1 MYNSHISTVNGA
13 KKWLYIAISY
23 QTRAEKL
30 SKNFSSPSEYPDSVF
45 ACYRGYAR
53 CMQMYDA
60 CWSHIDATNASYFR
74 KKDYEEKQIEI
85 KRKKADK
92 EAKKDEKFILVMLYL
107 VSALIGVLFS
117 DVLFSFIEWLA
128 PLLI

>member
-1 MYNSHISTVNGA
+1 MYVSHNQTVEA
-13 KKWLYIAISY
+13 SQRWLNMAISY

-30 SKNFSSPSEYPDSVF
+30 SKKFNNPSDYPDSVF

-53 CMQMYDA
+53 CIQMYDA
-60 CWSHIDATNASYFR
+60 CWSHIDAMNASYFR

-92 EAKKDEKFILVMLYL
+92 EVEKDDKFIRVMIYL
-107 VSALIGVLFS
+107 LSVLTGLLLAAVWILFVEWITPHLI
-117 DVLFSFIEWLA
+117 
-128 PLLI
+128 

>member
-1 MYNSHISTVNGA
+1 MYNSHIGTVNGA
-13 KKWLYIAISY
+13 QKWLYLAISY

-30 SKNFSSPSEYPDSVF
+30 SKKFSRPSDYPDSVF
-45 ACYRGYAR
+45 SCYRGYAR

-85 KRKKADK
+85 QRKKADE
-92 EAKKDEKFILVMLYL
+92 EAKKDEKFILVMFYL
-107 VSALIGVLFS
+107 VSALFGLLFAN
-117 DVLFSFIEWLA
+117 VWILLIEWLA
-128 PLLI
+128 PHLI

>member
-1 MYNSHISTVNGA
+1 MYNSHIRTVNGA
-13 KKWLYIAISY
+13 QKWLYLAISY

-30 SKNFSSPSEYPDSVF
+30 SKNFSSPSDYPDSVF

-85 KRKKADK
+85 QRKKADK
-92 EAKKDEKFILVMLYL
+92 EAQKDEKFILVMFYL
-107 VSALIGVLFS
+107 VSVLFGLMFAN
-117 DVLFSFIEWLA
+117 VWILLIEWLA
-128 PLLI
+128 PHLI

>member
-1 MYNSHISTVNGA
+1 MYNSHVSTVNGSQ
-13 KKWLYIAISY
+13 KWLYLAISY

-60 CWSHIDATNASYFR
+60 CWSHVDAMNASYFR
-74 KKDYEEKQIEI
+74 KRYYEEKQIEI
-85 KRKKADK
+85 QRKKADK
-92 EAKKDEKFILVMLYL
+92 EAKTDEQFIRVMFYL
-107 VSALIGVLFS
+107 VAVLIGILFA
-117 DVLFSFIEWLA
+117 DVWISFIEWLA
-128 PLLI
+128 PHLI

>member
-13 KKWLYIAISY
+13 QKWLNLAISY
-23 QTRAEKL
+23 QTMAEKI
-30 SKNFSSPSEYPDSVF
+30 SKNFSSPSDYPDSVF

-60 CWSHIDATNASYFR
+60 CWSHIDAMNSAYFR
-74 KKDYEEKQIEI
+74 KRDYEENKIAFQ
-85 KRKKADK
+85 RKVADGQ
-92 EAKKDEKFILVMLYL
+92 AKLDEKFIRVIMYL
-107 VSALIGVLFS
+107 VFALIGFLFA
-117 DVLFSFIEWLA
+117 DVLISFIEWLA

>member
-1 MYNSHISTVNGA
+1 MYNSYISTVNGA
-13 KKWLYIAISY
+13 QKWLYLAISY

-30 SKNFSSPSEYPDSVF
+30 SKNFSSPSDYPDSVF

-74 KKDYEEKQIEI
+74 KKDYEEKRIEI
-85 KRKKADK
+85 QRKKADK

-107 VSALIGVLFS
+107 VSVLIGVLFS
-117 DVLFSFIEWLA
+117 DVLISFIEWLA

>member
-1 MYNSHISTVNGA
+1 MYVNHRQTVEA
-13 KKWLYIAISY
+13 AQRWLNMAIAY

-30 SKNFSSPSEYPDSVF
+30 SNNFSSPSDYPDSVF

-60 CWSHIDATNASYFR
+60 CWSHVDAMNASYFR
-74 KKDYEEKQIEI
+74 KRDYEEKQIEI
-85 KRKKADK
+85 KRKNADK
-92 EAKKDEKFILVMLYL
+92 EAKTDEQFIRVMFYL
-107 VSALIGVLFS
+107 VAVLIGILFA
-117 DVLFSFIEWLA
+117 DVWISFIEWLA

>member
-1 MYNSHISTVNGA
+1 MYDSHISTVNGA
-13 KKWLYIAISY
+13 QKWLYLAISY

-45 ACYRGYAR
+45 ACYRGYSR

-60 CWSHIDATNASYFR
+60 CWSHVDAMNASYFR

-85 KRKKADK
+85 KRKKANK
-92 EAKKDEKFILVMLYL
+92 EVEKDDKFIRVMIYL
-107 VSALIGVLFS
+107 LSVLTGLLLAAVWILFVEWITPHLI
-117 DVLFSFIEWLA
+117 
-128 PLLI
+128 